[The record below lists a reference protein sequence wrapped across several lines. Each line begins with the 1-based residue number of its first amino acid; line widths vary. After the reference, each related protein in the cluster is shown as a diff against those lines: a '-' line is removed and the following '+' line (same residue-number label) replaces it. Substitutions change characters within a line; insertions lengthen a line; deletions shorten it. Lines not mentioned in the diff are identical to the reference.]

1 MKIYFVYRFHT
12 DHTRIGYD
20 YVELKTYLGECP
32 SYARMLDNEVR
43 EAEISDTFT
52 KEEADFICNKAHGYL
67 GSNSLEDIDG
77 AIKYAI
83 EELEKK
89 KASK

>member
-20 YVELKTYLGECP
+20 YVELNTYIGECP
-32 SYARMLDNEVR
+32 SYARMLDNKVR
-43 EAEISDTFT
+43 EAEIPDIYTT
-52 KEEADFICNKAHGYL
+52 EEVKFIDIKAYDYL
-67 GSNSLEDIDG
+67 TSNALGDIEG

-83 EELEKK
+83 EELEKEKAK
-89 KASK
+89 K

>member
-32 SYARMLDNEVR
+32 SYARMLDNQVR
-43 EAEISDTFT
+43 EAEISDSYT
-52 KEEADFICNKAHGYL
+52 KEEAEFIQIKAYDYL
-67 GSNSLEDIDG
+67 TSNALGDVEG

-83 EELEKK
+83 QELEKE
-89 KASK
+89 KAK

>member
-43 EAEISDTFT
+43 EAEISDNYT
-52 KEEADFICNKAHGYL
+52 KEEAEFIEIKAYSYL
-67 GSNSLEDIDG
+67 TSNALGDIDG
-77 AIKYAI
+77 ALKYAI
-83 EELEKK
+83 EELEKEKAK
-89 KASK
+89 K

>member
-20 YVELKTYLGECP
+20 YVEVNTYLGECT
-32 SYARMLDNEVR
+32 SFARMLDNEVR
-43 EAEISDTFT
+43 EVEITDTFT
-52 KEEADFICNKAHGYL
+52 EEEADFIRIKAHNYIR
-67 GSNSLEDIDG
+67 SNSLGDIDG

-83 EELEKK
+83 KELEKEK
-89 KASK
+89 TNK